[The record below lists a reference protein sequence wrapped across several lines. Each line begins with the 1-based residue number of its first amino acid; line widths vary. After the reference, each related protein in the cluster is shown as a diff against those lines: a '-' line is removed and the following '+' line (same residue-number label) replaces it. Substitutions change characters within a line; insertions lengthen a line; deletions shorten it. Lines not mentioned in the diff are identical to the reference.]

1 MASDTARI
9 WKELDQVRTVD
20 SAGKL
25 NAAAVEI
32 FELCNAAYRELDWM
46 KFVIEFLE
54 FYDSELGGALS
65 RIRSSVKLASM
76 RHLMTRLLKI
86 DISTSN

>member
-54 FYDSELGGALS
+54 FYDSELAGALS
-65 RIRSSVKLASM
+65 QIRISVKLAFM
-76 RHLMTRLLKI
+76 RVRLDVI
-86 DISTSN
+86 